1 MAVDWTMA
9 QAKRDFE
16 NGLFRAFRIDRTM
29 AGWSVALQGSG
40 KIGEGWLLDA
50 RLKQPRNFKTL
61 DASVAALTQ
70 IGFQVDSLGYIFGGV
85 GK

>member
-16 NGLFRAFRIDRTM
+16 NGLFRAFTIDRSM
-29 AGWSVALQGSG
+29 AGWCVALQGSG

-50 RLKQPRNFKTL
+50 RRKEPRVFKTL
-61 DASVAALTQ
+61 DAAVAALSE
-70 IGFQVDSLGYIFGGV
+70 IGFEVGRLGFVTKG
-85 GK
+85 